1 MIRKGILCGMISN
14 FFFDGYPKFVWC
26 IGEDGEV
33 YEAKTDAVTPG
44 IYHGYR
50 IEENDNMR
58 DYIKAVWKQRCPQ
71 AGP

>member
-1 MIRKGILCGMISN
+1 MISD
-14 FFFDGYPKFVWC
+14 FFFDTYPKYIWC
-26 IGEDGEV
+26 VDEDGEV

-50 IEENDNMR
+50 LEEDDNMR
-58 DYIKAVWKQRCPQ
+58 DYISAVWKQRWPQ